1 MTSTHLLSIVFTHLD
16 LGSPQDGTRSSM
28 GLASGGFSCLSAAES
43 FSDVDSNS
51 TMVIKCHPKVYNLP
65 FRSTSSLPKRSS
77 PTIPAMMFGC

>member
-51 TMVIKCHPKVYNLP
+51 TMVIKCHPKVYLP

-77 PTIPAMMFGC
+77 PTIPAMMFRC